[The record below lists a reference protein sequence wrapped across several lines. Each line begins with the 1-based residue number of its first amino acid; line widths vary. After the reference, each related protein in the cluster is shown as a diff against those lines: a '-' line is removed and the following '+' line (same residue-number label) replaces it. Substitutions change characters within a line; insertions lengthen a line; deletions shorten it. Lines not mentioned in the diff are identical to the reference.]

1 MERELI
7 IDQSFDLNMCL
18 HMGQDFRWRKMGGG
32 WHSGVLRGN
41 LIHIRQEGRK
51 LEYRAHSD
59 LSGLLTS
66 YFRLDDDT
74 DAIYADISSID
85 DRVAS
90 LVKKYQGLRILRQPD
105 PWECMVAYICS
116 ATNSVG
122 RISSIVEKIA
132 EELGKPV
139 ELEGEVR
146 HTFPTPDMV
155 IEAGVGRLESL
166 SLGLNRHNKI
176 IAAAERIRG
185 SKLDLCQLSHPDVS
199 YAEAKRRLMGCRGIG
214 PKIADCICL
223 FALDKTEAFPVDRW
237 VERATERYFPP
248 QERPFGEDLVM
259 WAQDR
264 FGNNA
269 GYANQFLF
277 AEARK

>member
-1 MERELI
+1 MERKLI
-7 IDQSFDLNMCL
+7 IDQSFDLDMCL
-18 HMGQDFRWRKMGGG
+18 HMGQDFRWCKMGGG

-51 LEYRAHSD
+51 FEYRAHSD

-74 DAIYADISSID
+74 DSIYAAVSSRD
-85 DRVAS
+85 DKVAG
-90 LVKKYQGLRILRQPD
+90 LVEEYPELRILRQPD
-105 PWECMVAYICS
+105 LWECTVAYICS

-185 SKLDLCQLSHPDVS
+185 GKLDLCQLSHPDVS

-248 QERPFGEDLVM
+248 QERLFGEDLVM